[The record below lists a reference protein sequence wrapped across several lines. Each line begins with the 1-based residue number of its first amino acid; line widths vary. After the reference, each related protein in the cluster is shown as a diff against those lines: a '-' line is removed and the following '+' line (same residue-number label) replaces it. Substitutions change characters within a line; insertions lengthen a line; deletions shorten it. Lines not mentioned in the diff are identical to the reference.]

1 MRTILIGLIIL
12 IFITIQFMRG
22 AGGKYIIEGDGSG
35 YYAYLTSVFVYNTT
49 DFTDVYQVEKSWRGL
64 DYQAHYFH
72 PYKGILINKYY
83 LGTALLILPFFLMA
97 FAFSVISGMPP
108 DGYNFIFQYGVA
120 MAASFYL
127 ALGLLFVF
135 KLLRTY
141 AIDKLLIF
149 ILLMVLMLGT
159 NLFYYAFL
167 HPSMSHVYSFFA
179 IALFVYLAR
188 AYFLTPNYKYLIYAA
203 LSLGLIL
210 LIRPT
215 NLLIVGAL
223 PFLAGKPANL
233 TKGFR
238 FLVSYWYNIPVA
250 LSLVLLVFAVQGV
263 FNYYQSGNLLPG
275 SYLEEGFYFLNPS
288 FFSFLFSYRK
298 GFFVY
303 TPMFLLL
310 FPAAVFLFRTNRYQF
325 FTFIGFFVLI
335 VYVLSS
341 WWNWFFGDSFGM
353 RALIDYF
360 PVIIIPIAVLMKSL
374 LTWRKTFQTITVFIL
389 LAISFNLLQSYQYH
403 MRIIHPDSMTKE
415 KYWHVFLKTDD
426 SYKYIFGG
434 FSEPVFRFP
443 ENAEKMLFRNDF
455 EDNYAHWNNS
465 GIFESPTAFSGEHI
479 ARLGNGV
486 VYSPTLVIDGKR
498 LTISANPLYLS
509 VKTMFRELDA
519 EAAADALLVYAETD
533 RMNNLSFY
541 KTFKIK
547 QMPDQITNEWRPA
560 EFGFKV
566 PAWDNETQQVKVYF
580 WHRNAGLFEL
590 DDFEIS
596 ITVLNS
602 EAIQ

>member
-12 IFITIQFMRG
+12 IFIAVQFMRG

-35 YYAYLTSVFVYNTT
+35 YYAYLTSVFVYKTA
-49 DFTDVYQVEKSWRGL
+49 DFSDVYQVEKSWRGL
-64 DYQAHYFH
+64 DYLAHYFH

-83 LGTALLILPFFLMA
+83 LGTSLLILPFFLMA
-97 FAFSVISGMPP
+97 FAFSVISGMPA
-108 DGYNFIFQYGVA
+108 DGYNFIFQYAVA
-120 MAASFYL
+120 MAAAFYL
-127 ALGLLFVF
+127 ALGLLFVY
-135 KLLRTY
+135 KTLRTY

-179 IALFVYLAR
+179 IALFVYLTR
-188 AYFLTPNYKYLIYAA
+188 AYFLSPNYKHFFYAA

-215 NLLIVGAL
+215 NLLIAGAL
-223 PFLAGKPANL
+223 PLLAGN
-233 TKGFR
+233 TCSFSKGYR
-238 FLVSYWYNIPVA
+238 FLVMKWYTIPVA
-250 LSLVLLVFAVQGV
+250 VSLVAIVFSIQLF
-263 FNYYQSGNLLPG
+263 FNYYQTGKLLPG
-275 SYLEEGFYFLNPS
+275 SYHEEGFYFLSPS

-310 FPAAVFLFRTNRYQF
+310 LPAAIFLFRTNRYQF
-325 FTFIGFFVLI
+325 FSLIGFFVFL

-353 RALIDYF
+353 RALIDFF
-360 PVIIIPIAVLMKSL
+360 PVLIIPIAVLMKSL
-374 LTWRKTFQTITVFIL
+374 LSWRKTFVSLTVFIL
-389 LAISFNLLQSYQYH
+389 MAIGLNLIQSYQYH

-426 SYKYIFGG
+426 SYKFIFGG
-434 FSEPVFRFP
+434 FSEPVFRLP
-443 ENAEKMLFRNDF
+443 QNAEKMNFRNDF
-455 EDNYAHWNNS
+455 ETDYAHWNNS
-465 GIFESPTAFSGEHI
+465 GIFSSPTAYSGKRI

-486 VYSPTLVIDGKR
+486 VYSPTLVLDGKR
-498 LTISANPLYLS
+498 LTITENPLYIS
-509 VKTMFRELDA
+509 IKAMFRELDV
-519 EAAADALLVYAETD
+519 EASSDALLVYATTD
-533 RMNNLSFY
+533 RMNNLIFY

-547 QMPDQITNEWRPA
+547 QMPDQITNEWRSA

-566 PAWDNETQQVKVYF
+566 PAWNSGTQQVKIYF
-580 WHRNAGLFEL
+580 WHRNTGLFEL
-590 DDFEIS
+590 DDFEVN

-602 EAIQ
+602 ETIQ